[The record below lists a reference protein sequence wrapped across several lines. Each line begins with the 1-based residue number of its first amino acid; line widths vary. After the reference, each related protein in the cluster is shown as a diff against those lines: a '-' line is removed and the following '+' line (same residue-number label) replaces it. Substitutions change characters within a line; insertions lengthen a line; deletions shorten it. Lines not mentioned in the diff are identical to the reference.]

1 MVSTNMLDP
10 KKTESIPRDEL
21 DDQYPSDVS
30 MMPSGLLNTLT
41 AEEIL
46 DLTAFLR
53 AGGKTDHEFFRAAE
67 GQ

>member
-1 MVSTNMLDP
+1 
-10 KKTESIPRDEL
+10 
-21 DDQYPSDVS
+21 

-53 AGGKTDHEFFRAAE
+53 SGGKADHEFFRTTE

>member
-1 MVSTNMLDP
+1 
-10 KKTESIPRDEL
+10 
-21 DDQYPSDVS
+21 

-53 AGGKTDHEFFRAAE
+53 SGGKADHEFFKAGGGE
-67 GQ
+67 